1 MEKYIQL
8 TADANCIDEA
18 FSFVEGE
25 LESLPGISR
34 KEVLK
39 FHMLVDEIFTNITKY
54 AYEEKGRPIMISF
67 SYDEE
72 EKKVRLIFR
81 DEGREYDPTEEE
93 MLYNNIDKVEKKG
106 MPEKGKVHKRRSA
119 GQNLQALYTPCN
131 YGEYRFCHPWN
142 NGAQDSSEK
151 GCNFRGITV

>member
-93 MLYNNIDKVEKKG
+93 MPDITLPAG
-106 MPEKGKVHKRRSA
+106 KRRV
-119 GQNLQALYTPCN
+119 GGLGIFMVKNVVDDLIYERKDGFNVLTIVKTIGDKQA
-131 YGEYRFCHPWN
+131 
-142 NGAQDSSEK
+142 
-151 GCNFRGITV
+151 